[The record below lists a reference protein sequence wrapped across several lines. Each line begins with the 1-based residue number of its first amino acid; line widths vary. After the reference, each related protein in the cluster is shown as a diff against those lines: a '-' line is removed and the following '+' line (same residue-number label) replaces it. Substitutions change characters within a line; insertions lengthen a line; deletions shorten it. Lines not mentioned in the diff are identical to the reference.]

1 MDASDPNA
9 HALATL
15 QGIWQQVAF
24 EENGIP
30 DAPDSTG
37 APDALTIIDGDQFA
51 VRTPQGEL
59 LLEGRFTLDASVTPK
74 AITWIDAMGPDAGM
88 PLLASYRLEG
98 DRFVF
103 IAADAGAPRPTT
115 FRTVPGLTMRTFVR
129 HVPAAAAGKTG
140 R

>member
-1 MDASDPNA
+1 MDAPDPNA
-9 HALATL
+9 HDLAAL
-15 QGIWQQVAF
+15 QGVWRQVAF
-24 EENGIP
+24 EENGVP

-37 APDALTIIDGDQFA
+37 APDALTIIDGDHFC
-51 VRTPQGEL
+51 VRTPQGEM
-59 LLEGRFTLDASVTPK
+59 LLEGRFMLDASVTPK

-88 PLLASYRLEG
+88 PLPASYRLEG

-115 FRTVPGLTMRTFVR
+115 FRTVPGLTMRSFVR
-129 HVPAAAAGKTG
+129 HASAAAAGNAG